1 MFHYKV
7 KELIKKIL
15 FFIALGLVAY
25 GSYLKADQDYK
36 ASKIIIES
44 AEKQ

>member
-1 MFHYKV
+1 MKT
-7 KELIKKIL
+7 IKKVL

-36 ASKIIIES
+36 ANKVILQ